1 MKILVIDD
9 DQTIAQTLKIL
20 FATCN
25 YAVDV
30 AVSGEEGWQMAA
42 MFEYDLIVLDIGL
55 PDQDGIY
62 LCQRFRSQGYQLP
75 ILLLTGRDG
84 GHQKAIG
91 LNTGADD
98 YVVKPFHP
106 EELIARVQAL
116 LRRSG
121 SVTYQGLEW
130 GQLRL
135 EPNSR
140 SVTYSGHLLTLTP
153 KEYAI
158 LELFLRD
165 NHRVLSPR
173 AILDHAWAF
182 DEAPG
187 EETIRAHIKGLR
199 QKLKAVG
206 APADFIETVY
216 RVGYRLKPLKNIS
229 SKPEATELTASYSE
243 SFANETS
250 IVSRLEAQVS
260 KNRQDSHPPKVI
272 AISQDAHL
280 LKRVQRL
287 LESKSL
293 QVVAS
298 SNAHELWSILEAGSP
313 SLVILDAEMPDV
325 NSLEFCRNLRHDS
338 YWKKSP
344 IIILIPHTNTALV
357 NQVIASGADDF
368 VFKPIADLELVSRVM
383 SRLNRSKLLQATH

>member
-9 DQTIAQTLKIL
+9 DRTIAQTLKIL

-30 AVSGEEGWQMAA
+30 AVNGEEGWQVAQ
-42 MFEYDLIVLDIGL
+42 MFEYDLIVLDIEL
-55 PDQDGIY
+55 PDRDGIQ
-62 LCQRFRSQGYQLP
+62 LCQQFRSHGYQIP

-106 EELIARVQAL
+106 EELVARVQAL

-121 SVTYQGLEW
+121 SVAYLGMEW
-130 GQLRL
+130 GKLRL

-140 SVTYSGHLLTLTP
+140 SVTYGAHLLTLTP

-165 NHRVLSPR
+165 NQRVLSPR
-173 AILDHAWAF
+173 SILDHAWAF

-216 RVGYRLKPLKNIS
+216 RVGYRLKPLKKLS
-229 SKPEATELTASYSE
+229 SNSKVLEPTTTSCVD
-243 SFANETS
+243 ETS
-250 IVSRLEAQVS
+250 IVDLLEAQMD
-260 KNRQDSHPPKVI
+260 KNLQYEHLPKVI
-272 AISQDAHL
+272 AVCQAADL
-280 LKRVQRL
+280 LARLQRV
-287 LESKSL
+287 LEPETL
-293 QVVAS
+293 QITPL
-298 SNAHELWSILEAGSP
+298 NNTDQFWQILETCSP
-313 SLVILDAEMPDV
+313 ASVILDAEMPDV
-325 NSLEFCRNLRHDS
+325 NSLEFCQKLRHDP
-338 YWKKSP
+338 YWKKLP
-344 IIILIPHTNTALV
+344 IIILISDTSTTLV
-357 NQVIASGADDF
+357 NQLIAVGADDF
-368 VFKPIADLELVSRVM
+368 VFKSVTDLELVTRVM
-383 SRLNRSKLLQATH
+383 SRLNRFKLLQTAY